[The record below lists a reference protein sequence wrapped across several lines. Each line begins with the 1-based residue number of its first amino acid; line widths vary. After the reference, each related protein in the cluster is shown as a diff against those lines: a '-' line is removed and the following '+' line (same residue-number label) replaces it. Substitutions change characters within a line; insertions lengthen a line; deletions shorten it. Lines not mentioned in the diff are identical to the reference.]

1 MRNRILLLVALLV
14 LGTTLAIVNASRS
27 GSAKALAA
35 NVNEPAAAEVC
46 TGTQLSLEFHDT
58 DAAMG
63 GVRSSSYAFKNNG
76 TAPCSMTGFPAVR
89 LLDRRGR
96 PVRGHP
102 VKHSE
107 DTPAAVELAGGGQA
121 YFRVDFSA
129 EGAGYEGPRC
139 ARVHKLSIVA
149 PGTTRRFIR
158 NDEVVL
164 CGDVTVT
171 PVEPPPAA
179 D

>member
-1 MRNRILLLVALLV
+1 MRNRIYLLVALLV
-14 LGTTLAIVNASRS
+14 LGSSVVIFGASRA
-27 GSAKALAA
+27 GAAKTVTLHGAALVAA
-35 NVNEPAAAEVC
+35 VPC
-46 TGTQLSLEFHDT
+46 TGTQLTLEFYDT

-63 GVRSSSYAFKNNG
+63 GVRSSSYAFKNSG

-96 PVRGHP
+96 PVRVHP

-107 DTPAAVELAGGGQA
+107 DTPAAVELAPGGQA
-121 YFRVDFSA
+121 YFRLDFSA

-139 ARVHKLSIVA
+139 ARVHKLSVGA

-164 CGDVTVT
+164 CGDITVT
-171 PVEPPPAA
+171 PVGPPPAA
-179 D
+179 E

>member
-1 MRNRILLLVALLV
+1 
-14 LGTTLAIVNASRS
+14 
-27 GSAKALAA
+27 
-35 NVNEPAAAEVC
+35 
-46 TGTQLSLEFHDT
+46 
-58 DAAMG
+58 MG
-63 GVRSSSYAFKNNG
+63 GVRSSGYSFKNAG
-76 TAPCSMTGFPAVR
+76 ATPCTLKGFPGVK

-96 PVRGHP
+96 PLRGHP

-107 DTPAAVELAGGGQA
+107 DTPAAVELAPGSEA
-121 YFRVDFSA
+121 FFRLDFSA

-139 ARVHKLSIVA
+139 ARARKLSVVA
-149 PGTTRRFIR
+149 PGTTRRFVR

-179 D
+179 E

>member
-1 MRNRILLLVALLV
+1 MRFTATFSVSCGDFRP
-14 LGTTLAIVNASRS
+14 
-27 GSAKALAA
+27 GSATALAA
-35 NVNEPAAAEVC
+35 NGNAPVAAAAC

-76 TAPCSMTGFPAVR
+76 AAPCTMTGFPAVR

-96 PVRGHP
+96 AVRGHP

-107 DTPAAVELAGGGQA
+107 DTPAAVELAAGGKA
-121 YFRVDFSA
+121 FFRIDFSA
-129 EGAGYEGPRC
+129 EGAGYLGPRC
-139 ARVHKLSIVA
+139 ARVRKLSIVA
-149 PGTTRRFIR
+149 PDTNRRFVR

-164 CGDVTVT
+164 CGDVTVS
-171 PVEPPPAA
+171 PVEPPPPAE
-179 D
+179 